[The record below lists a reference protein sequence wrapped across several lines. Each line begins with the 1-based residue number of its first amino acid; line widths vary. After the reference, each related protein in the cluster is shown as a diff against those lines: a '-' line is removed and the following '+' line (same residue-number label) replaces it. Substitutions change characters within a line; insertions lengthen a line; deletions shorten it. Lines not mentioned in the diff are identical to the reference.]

1 LVTDVAF
8 LLSNHFFIAAKACD
22 PIGRYLCFLP
32 LPITDRVPSFMLN
45 DVTFNDVI
53 SLNLNPEL
61 YINSIIALSL
71 IEAKLVSGM
80 SHSLSIWLIDST
92 SGNFCSRLGTIIFFE
107 GFSEINFF
115 LYKKEKNDLIEDAFL
130 EMLVARNPDLLRE
143 LIYF

>member
-1 LVTDVAF
+1 
-8 LLSNHFFIAAKACD
+8 
-22 PIGRYLCFLP
+22 
-32 LPITDRVPSFMLN
+32 MLN

-71 IEAKLVSGM
+71 IEAKLVSGL
-80 SHSLSIWLIDST
+80 SHNSSIWLIDST

-107 GFSEINFF
+107 GFIEINFF

-130 EMLVARNPDLLRE
+130 EILVARNPDLLRE